1 MSANLSFVTTEL
13 ANVVVSVPVEAGAVT
28 SPTMVMAWSPVFV
41 LERFDPLIVP
51 EATIDVGVMAPRL
64 KAIVP
69 LEVMGPPEELIPLAP
84 DTFMLVTVPAPAM
97 ARICAT
103 VARLLADVLP
113 STMTV
118 KSFVLTVV
126 AGVSCEIL
134 RSVDITQQ

>member
-1 MSANLSFVTTEL
+1 MLDILSFVTTEF
-13 ANVVVSVPVEAGAVT
+13 ANVVVSVPVEADAVT
-28 SPTMVMAWSPVFV
+28 SPTSVIAWSPVFV

-64 KAIVP
+64 KAMVP
-69 LEVMGPPEELIPLAP
+69 LELMGPPEELIPLLP
-84 DTFMLVTVPAPAM
+84 DTFLLVTVPAPAM

-118 KSFVLTVV
+118 
-126 AGVSCEIL
+126 
-134 RSVDITQQ
+134 